1 MIGKVYQLNR
11 KPQTPGERG
20 LPKQEVQAVLI
31 KEKGMDGDYNNYRQ
45 EKKNGDPNKA
55 LLLLPLETLEDLDND
70 GWPVQ
75 PGDLGE
81 NITTRGIRYELF
93 QPHKLYKIGEAL
105 IAISQEAQSCINLAV
120 LPYVGDKNIT
130 EFMAILKGR
139 RGWYAK
145 VMQEGIVKKGDHIE
159 QFLF

>member
-11 KPQTPGERG
+11 KPQTAGERG
-20 LPKQEVQAVLI
+20 LPKQPVLAVLV

-55 LLLLPLETLEDLDND
+55 LLLLPLETLDDLNDD

-81 NITTRGIRYELF
+81 NITTQGISYKSF
-93 QPHKLYKIGEAL
+93 QPNKLYQVGEAL
-105 IAISQEAQSCINLAV
+105 IAITEEAKQCTNLTV
-120 LPYVGDKNIT
+120 LPYVGEKKIT
-130 EFMAILKGR
+130 EFMKTLIRR

-145 VMQEGIVKKGDHIE
+145 VMQEGIVKKGDSIE